1 MFFCVIS
8 LSRLFP
14 ISFVR
19 SFVCFYCVVVA
30 VVSLCFGAYCCST
43 RVGAAVAAIFLW
55 RLSVCVRP
63 SRCSQ
68 IHGHT
73 GFHLLV
79 LFYSLESKA
88 LKLYSVPFKV

>member
-1 MFFCVIS
+1 MNLMFFCVIS

-55 RLSVCVRP
+55 RLSVCVFAHRAVAKYMVTQAFIY
-63 SRCSQ
+63 SFCF
-68 IHGHT
+68 IH
-73 GFHLLV
+73 
-79 LFYSLESKA
+79 
-88 LKLYSVPFKV
+88 